1 MKTLAKVCY
10 IKPPKSEASDKVSAS
25 SHVSFLPMEDMGI
38 DVKYVQAKQTKPL
51 SAVVGSYTYFAD
63 GDVLLAKITP
73 CFENGKL
80 GIADGLK
87 NGIGFGSSEY
97 FVFRPDATVS
107 EEWIYYF
114 LSRETFRVEGAARMS
129 GAVGHKRVSKDFI
142 ENYPIP
148 FPPLDEQKRIVAKL
162 DEAFAGLAKAKENAE
177 KNLQNARAL
186 FESTLDDV
194 FARNSEDWAVKQ
206 LEDVCAIG
214 DGNHSS
220 NYPKK
225 HELVAKGVPFI
236 RATNL
241 VGGEISNEDMR
252 FLSPKKHSQLKK
264 GHLKTGDIL
273 FTNRGEIG
281 KMAIVDPSHD
291 GSNLNSQVAWLR
303 CNETLNNRFLFHFL
317 NSGKIKAHLESAKNG
332 AALQQFTIKQIKEL
346 KIPIPSKDQQTEIV
360 LGLDGLS
367 KETQR
372 LTRLYE
378 QKLEALDSLKKSILH
393 EAFSGNL

>member
-1 MKTLAKVCY
+1 MKAAWRDVAIGELCEILDNQRKPITKKDRVTGPYPYYGATGVLDCVDGYLFDEPLVLVGEDGAKWESGDSTAFA
-10 IKPPKSEASDKVSAS
+10 IKGKAWVNNHAHVLRPKRDLLVDQWLIY
-25 SHVSFLPMEDMGI
+25 FLNHTDLT
-38 DVKYVQAKQTKPL
+38 KYVSGLTVPKLNQASLRSILAPLPPL
-51 SAVVGSYTYFAD
+51 S
-63 GDVLLAKITP
+63 
-73 CFENGKL
+73 
-80 GIADGLK
+80 
-87 NGIGFGSSEY
+87 
-97 FVFRPDATVS
+97 
-107 EEWIYYF
+107 
-114 LSRETFRVEGAARMS
+114 
-129 GAVGHKRVSKDFI
+129 
-142 ENYPIP
+142 
-148 FPPLDEQKRIVAKL
+148 EQKRIVAKL
-162 DEAFAGLAKAKENAE
+162 DGAFVGLAKAKENAE

-206 LEDVCAIG
+206 LEDVCDIG

-303 CNETLNNRFLFHFL
+303 CSETLNNRFLFYFL
-317 NSGKIKAHLESAKNG
+317 HSSKIKAHLESAKNG

-346 KIPIPSKDQQTEIV
+346 KIPIPSKDQQKEIV
-360 LGLDGLS
+360 LGLNGLS

-393 EAFSGNL
+393 EAFSGEL

>member
-1 MKTLAKVCY
+1 LMICTASGSKSHLGKVALIDEDY
-10 IKPPKSEASDKVSAS
+10 GYAFGGFMGMLTPQNGLLPKYLF
-25 SHVSFLPMEDMGI
+25 HLMTTED
-38 DVKYVQAKQTKPL
+38 Y
-51 SAVVGSYTYFAD
+51 
-63 GDVLLAKITP
+63 
-73 CFENGKL
+73 
-80 GIADGLK
+80 
-87 NGIGFGSSEY
+87 
-97 FVFRPDATVS
+97 
-107 EEWIYYF
+107 
-114 LSRETFRVEGAARMS
+114 
-129 GAVGHKRVSKDFI
+129 KDFI
-142 ENYPIP
+142 GALSDGANINNLTFDNLKRFPVP

-303 CNETLNNRFLFHFL
+303 CSETLNNRFLFHFL
-317 NSGKIKAHLESAKNG
+317 HSGKIKAHLESAKNG

-346 KIPIPSKDQQTEIV
+346 KIPIPSKDQQREIV
-360 LGLDGLS
+360 LGLNGLS

>member
-1 MKTLAKVCY
+1 MKDRWQKITLGAAFTTVTGNTPSKSNPKFYGSFIPFVKPPELLDDTVELAEDGLSEYGAKVARVAPQNS
-10 IKPPKSEASDKVSAS
+10 ILVSCIGNLGKIGLNTVPVA
-25 SHVSFLPMEDMGI
+25 FNQQINAILLP
-38 DVKYVQAKQTKPL
+38 
-51 SAVVGSYTYFAD
+51 
-63 GDVLLAKITP
+63 
-73 CFENGKL
+73 
-80 GIADGLK
+80 
-87 NGIGFGSSEY
+87 
-97 FVFRPDATVS
+97 
-107 EEWIYYF
+107 
-114 LSRETFRVEGAARMS
+114 AARVMPRFMFYQTLSCSFKSQLEELAS
-129 GAVGHKRVSKDFI
+129 GTTVKIVNKSKFNSI
-142 ENYPIP
+142 EVVL
-148 FPPLDEQKRIVAKL
+148 PPLAEQKRIVAKL
-162 DEAFAGLAKAKENAE
+162 DEAFVGLAKAKENAE
-177 KNLQNARAL
+177 KNLQNAREL

-194 FARNSEDWAVKQ
+194 FMRNSEDWAVKQ
-206 LEDVCAIG
+206 LEDVCVIG

-346 KIPIPSKDQQTEIV
+346 KIPIPSRDQQKEIV

-367 KETQR
+367 KKTQR

-378 QKLEALDSLKKSILH
+378 QKLEALESLKKSLLH